1 LSGDNLR
8 HLELGILL
16 LLVRLMNFL
25 AHEQLELLQADIFVG
40 LLIAF
45 PSLAQKPGENFFI
58 SISPTLLVS
67 YLI

>member
-1 LSGDNLR
+1 
-8 HLELGILL
+8 
-16 LLVRLMNFL
+16 MNFL